1 MTIYSL
7 YIFDRHCNCVYYQDW
22 HRTVRP
28 KTAVEGG
35 MLPAVYAPVYPAANP
50 DSLYGNRNTLSSS
63 SGVVVAVN
71 DEQPHTPLPTQT
83 HSPIAPLPT
92 PPTSSLPFDEEAKL
106 VYGVV
111 LSLRNMIK
119 KLSGKD
125 EQFVNYQTSTYKL
138 HLYETLSGFKFVM
151 LSDPNADSLRFVLR
165 QIYSGPFLEYV
176 VRNPL
181 VGMDSRERGID
192 NEYFRM
198 STDRLIRGLTV
209 FQ

>member
-7 YIFDRHCNCVYYQDW
+7 YIFDRHCACVYYQDW

-35 MLPAVYAPVYPAANP
+35 MLPAVYAPVYPSSNP
-50 DSLYGNRNTLSSS
+50 GSLYGNRTSLVS
-63 SGVVVAVN
+63 SGIVVAVN
-71 DEQPHTPLPTQT
+71 DDDPHTPLSTQAQ
-83 HSPIAPLPT
+83 SPIAPLPP
-92 PPTSSLPFDEEAKL
+92 PPTSQLSFDEEAKL

-138 HLYETLSGFKFVM
+138 HLYETPSSYKFVI
-151 LSDPNADSLRFVLR
+151 LSDPSADSLRFVLR

-181 VGMDSRERGID
+181 IEMDTRERGID

>member
-7 YIFDRHCNCVYYQDW
+7 YIFDRHCTCVYYQDW
-22 HRTVRP
+22 HRTLRP
-28 KTAVEGG
+28 KQAVEGG
-35 MLPAVYAPVYPAANP
+35 MLPAVYAPVYPSSNP
-50 DSLYGNRNTLSSS
+50 ESMYNNRTSLVS
-63 SGVVVAVN
+63 SGIVVAVN
-71 DEQPHTPLPTQT
+71 DDGPHTPLPTQLT
-83 HSPIAPLPT
+83 SPIAPLPP
-92 PPTSSLPFDEEAKL
+92 PPTSQLSFDEEAKL

-125 EQFVNYQTSTYKL
+125 EQFVNYETSTYKL
-138 HLYETLSGFKFVM
+138 HLYETLSGYKFVM
-151 LSDPNADSLRFVLR
+151 LSDPNVDSLRFVLR
-165 QIYSGPFLEYV
+165 QIYAGPFLEYV

-181 VGMDSRERGID
+181 VDMDSRERGID

-209 FQ
+209 F